1 MLSFIR
7 SAQPAQLKLR
17 PTYAT
22 LWAQPKLRATSVT
35 TLRAHRFVLVVLVA
49 ATLMLSAALRAQ
61 EPAAHGEAAAAHGEA
76 AHEESIWP
84 FVGKI
89 FNFAVL
95 AGVLVYYLRTPL
107 TNHLA
112 SRKTQVRA
120 DLDTAERMKTSAAA
134 QIAELDAKLKALPA
148 EIEALKAR
156 GRAEIEGEEQRI
168 RELAAAEKTR
178 LLDQA
183 TREIEQQVRVAHRE
197 LVEHAATLA
206 VSAAETRIKQQI
218 TDADRTRLVDRY
230 LEQVP
235 RHD

>member
-7 SAQPAQLKLR
+7 SAHPAQLKLRPTYATHPAQLKLR

-22 LWAQPKLRATSVT
+22 LSAQLRLRPTYATGARA
-35 TLRAHRFVLVVLVA
+35 LRLAVLVA
-49 ATLMLSAALRAQ
+49 ATLMLAAALRAQ

-107 TNHLA
+107 ANHLA

-120 DLDTAERMKTSAAA
+120 DLDTAEQMKTTAAA
-134 QIAELDAKLKALPA
+134 QIAELDAKIKALPA
-148 EIEALKAR
+148 EIDALKA
-156 GRAEIEGEEQRI
+156 
-168 RELAAAEKTR
+168 
-178 LLDQA
+178 
-183 TREIEQQVRVAHRE
+183 
-197 LVEHAATLA
+197 
-206 VSAAETRIKQQI
+206 
-218 TDADRTRLVDRY
+218 
-230 LEQVP
+230 
-235 RHD
+235 

>member
-1 MLSFIR
+1 MVSFR
-7 SAQPAQLKLR
+7 QLGQLKLR
-17 PTYAT
+17 RTSIGSAQRELRPTHV
-22 LWAQPKLRATSVT
+22 PVPR
-35 TLRAHRFVLVVLVA
+35 RFALVALVA
-49 ATLMLSAALRAQ
+49 ATLMLSAAALRAQ
-61 EPAAHGEAAAAHGEA
+61 EPAAHGEAGSASHEAA

-84 FVGKI
+84 FLGKI

-95 AGVLVYYLRTPL
+95 AGVLVYYLRTPTASYL
-107 TNHLA
+107 V

-120 DLDTAERMKTSAAA
+120 DLETAERMKTEAAA
-134 QIAELDAKLKALPA
+134 QITELDAKLKALPA

-183 TREIEQQVRVAHRE
+183 TREIEQQVRVAHRG

-218 TDADRTRLVDRY
+218 TDADQARLVDRY
-230 LEQVP
+230 LTQVS

>member
-1 MLSFIR
+1 MVSFIR
-7 SAQPAQLKLR
+7 SAQLKLR
-17 PTYAT
+17 PT
-22 LWAQPKLRATSVT
+22 SVR
-35 TLRAHRFVLVVLVA
+35 LALAMLVG
-49 ATLMLSAALRAQ
+49 ATLMLSAAALRAQ
-61 EPAAHGEAAAAHGEA
+61 EPPAHGEAGAAHGEA

-95 AGVLVYYLRTPL
+95 AGVLVYYLRTPT
-107 TNHLA
+107 TNYLA
-112 SRKTQVRA
+112 SRKIQVRA
-120 DLDTAERMKTSAAA
+120 DLDTAEQMKTTAAA

-148 EIEALKAR
+148 EIDALKAR

-168 RELAAAEKTR
+168 RELAAAEKAR

-183 TREIEQQVRVAHRE
+183 RREIEQQLRLAHRD

-218 TDADRTRLVDRY
+218 TDADQERLVDRY
-230 LEQVP
+230 LTQVA
-235 RHD
+235 RHDS

>member
-1 MLSFIR
+1 M
-7 SAQPAQLKLR
+7 AQLKLR
-17 PTYAT
+17 PTSVDAT
-22 LWAQPKLRATSVT
+22 
-35 TLRAHRFVLVVLVA
+35 AHARRFALVALVA
-49 ATLMLSAALRAQ
+49 ATLMLSAAALRAL
-61 EPAAHGEAAAAHGEA
+61 EPAAHGEGGAAHGEA
-76 AHEESIWP
+76 AHGESIWP

-95 AGVLVYYLRTPL
+95 AGVLVYYLRTP
-107 TNHLA
+107 TANHLA

-148 EIEALKAR
+148 EIDALKAR
-156 GRAEIEGEEQRI
+156 GRAEIEGEEQRV
-168 RELAAAEKTR
+168 RELAAAERAR

-183 TREIEQQVRVAHRE
+183 TREIAQQLRLAHRD

-218 TDADRTRLVDRY
+218 TDADQTRLVDRY
-230 LEQVP
+230 LTQVA
-235 RHD
+235 RHDD

>member
-1 MLSFIR
+1 MVSFIR
-7 SAQPAQLKLR
+7 LAQLKLR
-17 PTYAT
+17 SA
-22 LWAQPKLRATSVT
+22 SVR
-35 TLRAHRFVLVVLVA
+35 LMLAALVA
-49 ATLMLSAALRAQ
+49 AALMLSAAALRAQ
-61 EPAAHGEAAAAHGEA
+61 EPAAQGEAGAAHGEA

-95 AGVLVYYLRTPL
+95 AGVLFYYLRRPT
-107 TNHLA
+107 TNYLA

-120 DLDTAERMKTSAAA
+120 DLDTAEQMKTAAAA
-134 QIAELDAKLKALPA
+134 QLAELDAKLKALPG
-148 EIEALKAR
+148 EIDALKAR
-156 GRAEIEGEEQRI
+156 GRAEIQAEEQRL

-183 TREIEQQVRVAHRE
+183 AREIEQQLRLAHRD

-218 TDADRTRLVDRY
+218 TDADQTRLVDRY
-230 LEQVP
+230 LTQVT

>member
-1 MLSFIR
+1 MLLFKR
-7 SAQPAQLKLR
+7 LAQLKLR
-17 PTYAT
+17 PTCVRLMLAT
-22 LWAQPKLRATSVT
+22 
-35 TLRAHRFVLVVLVA
+35 LVA
-49 ATLMLSAALRAQ
+49 ATLMLSAAALRAQ
-61 EPAAHGEAAAAHGEA
+61 EPPAHGDASAAHGEG

-95 AGVLVYYLRTPL
+95 AGVLVYYLRTPT
-107 TNHLA
+107 TNYLA

-120 DLDTAERMKTSAAA
+120 DLDTAEQMKTTAAA
-134 QIAELDAKLKALPA
+134 QIAELDSKLKALPA
-148 EIEALKAR
+148 EIDALKAR
-156 GRAEIEGEEQRI
+156 GRAEIQAEEQRL
-168 RELAAAEKTR
+168 RELAAAEKAR

-206 VSAAETRIKQQI
+206 VSTAETRIKQQI
-218 TDADRTRLVDRY
+218 TDADQARLVDRY
-230 LEQVP
+230 LTQVS

>member
-1 MLSFIR
+1 MVSVIR
-7 SAQPAQLKLR
+7 SAQLKLR
-17 PTYAT
+17 PT
-22 LWAQPKLRATSVT
+22 SVR
-35 TLRAHRFVLVVLVA
+35 LALAMLVG
-49 ATLMLSAALRAQ
+49 ATLMLSAAALRAQ
-61 EPAAHGEAAAAHGEA
+61 EPPAHGEAGAAHGEA

-95 AGVLVYYLRTPL
+95 AGVLVYYLRTPT
-107 TNHLA
+107 TNYLA
-112 SRKTQVRA
+112 SRKIQVRA
-120 DLDTAERMKTSAAA
+120 DLDTAEQMKTTAAA

-148 EIEALKAR
+148 EIDALKAR

-183 TREIEQQVRVAHRE
+183 TREIEQQLRLAHRD
-197 LVEHAATLA
+197 LVEHAAALA

-218 TDADRTRLVDRY
+218 TDADQARLVDRY
-230 LEQVP
+230 LTQVA
-235 RHD
+235 RHDS

>member
-1 MLSFIR
+1 MKSFR
-7 SAQPAQLKLR
+7 QLAQLKLR
-17 PTYAT
+17 SAYIRSAQLKPRPTY
-22 LWAQPKLRATSVT
+22 VI
-35 TLRAHRFVLVVLVA
+35 VLLCARQFSLVALVA
-49 ATLMLSAALRAQ
+49 ATLMLPAAAVRAQ
-61 EPAAHGEAAAAHGEA
+61 EPAAHGEPAAAHGDA

-84 FVGKI
+84 FLGKI

-95 AGVLVYYLRTPL
+95 AGVLVYYLRTPV

-120 DLDTAERMKTSAAA
+120 DLDTAEQMKTTAAA

-148 EIEALKAR
+148 EIDALKAR

-178 LLDQA
+178 LLEQA
-183 TREIEQQVRVAHRE
+183 TREIEQQMRVAHRD

-218 TDADRTRLVDRY
+218 TDADQTRLVDRY
-230 LEQVP
+230 LTQVS

>member
-1 MLSFIR
+1 MMSFIR
-7 SAQPAQLKLR
+7 SAQLKLR
-17 PTYAT
+17 
-22 LWAQPKLRATSVT
+22 S
-35 TLRAHRFVLVVLVA
+35 F
-49 ATLMLSAALRAQ
+49 SAALLVVATLLLASAAVRAQ
-61 EPAAHGEAAAAHGEA
+61 EPAHGEAAAEHGEA

-95 AGVLVYYLRTPL
+95 AGVLVYYLRTP
-107 TNHLA
+107 TANYLA

-120 DLDTAERMKTSAAA
+120 DLETAEQMKTTAAA

-148 EIEALKAR
+148 EIDALKAR
-156 GRAEIEGEEQRI
+156 GRAEIQGEEQRI
-168 RELAAAEKTR
+168 RELAAAEKAR
-178 LLDQA
+178 LLEQA
-183 TREIEQQVRVAHRE
+183 QREIEQQMRVAHRD

-218 TDADRTRLVDRY
+218 TDADQARLVDRY
-230 LEQVP
+230 LTQVS

>member
-1 MLSFIR
+1 MVSVIR
-7 SAQPAQLKLR
+7 SAQLKLR
-17 PTYAT
+17 PT
-22 LWAQPKLRATSVT
+22 SVR
-35 TLRAHRFVLVVLVA
+35 LALAMLVG
-49 ATLMLSAALRAQ
+49 ATLMLSAAALRAQ
-61 EPAAHGEAAAAHGEA
+61 EPPAHGEAGAAHGEA

-95 AGVLVYYLRTPL
+95 AGVLVYYLRTPT
-107 TNHLA
+107 TNYLA
-112 SRKTQVRA
+112 SRKIQVRA
-120 DLDTAERMKTSAAA
+120 DLDTAEQMKTTAAA

-148 EIEALKAR
+148 EIDALKAR

-183 TREIEQQVRVAHRE
+183 TREIEQQLRLAHRD

-218 TDADRTRLVDRY
+218 TDADQARLVDRY
-230 LEQVP
+230 LTQVA
-235 RHD
+235 RHDS

>member
-1 MLSFIR
+1 MLSIIR
-7 SAQPAQLKLR
+7 SALPAQRKLR

-22 LWAQPKLRATSVT
+22 AARAL
-35 TLRAHRFVLVVLVA
+35 TLAVVVA
-49 ATLMLSAALRAQ
+49 AALGLSAAALRAQ
-61 EPAAHGEAAAAHGEA
+61 EPAAHGEAAGAHGEA

-95 AGVLVYYLRTPL
+95 AGVLVYYLRAPL

-148 EIEALKAR
+148 
-156 GRAEIEGEEQRI
+156 
-168 RELAAAEKTR
+168 
-178 LLDQA
+178 
-183 TREIEQQVRVAHRE
+183 
-197 LVEHAATLA
+197 
-206 VSAAETRIKQQI
+206 
-218 TDADRTRLVDRY
+218 
-230 LEQVP
+230 
-235 RHD
+235 

>member
-1 MLSFIR
+1 MRAYQGLPGRDLS
-7 SAQPAQLKLR
+7 A
-17 PTYAT
+17 
-22 LWAQPKLRATSVT
+22 
-35 TLRAHRFVLVVLVA
+35 
-49 ATLMLSAALRAQ
+49 AALRAQ
-61 EPAAHGEAAAAHGEA
+61 EPPAHGEAGAAHGEA

-95 AGVLVYYLRTPL
+95 AGVLVYYLRTPT
-107 TNHLA
+107 TNYLA

-120 DLDTAERMKTSAAA
+120 DLDTAEQMKTTAAA
-134 QIAELDAKLKALPA
+134 QIAELDSKLKALPA
-148 EIEALKAR
+148 EIDALKAR
-156 GRAEIEGEEQRI
+156 GRAEIQAEEQRL
-168 RELAAAEKTR
+168 RELAAAEKAR

-206 VSAAETRIKQQI
+206 VSTAETRIKQQI
-218 TDADRTRLVDRY
+218 TDADQARLVDRY
-230 LEQVP
+230 LTQVS